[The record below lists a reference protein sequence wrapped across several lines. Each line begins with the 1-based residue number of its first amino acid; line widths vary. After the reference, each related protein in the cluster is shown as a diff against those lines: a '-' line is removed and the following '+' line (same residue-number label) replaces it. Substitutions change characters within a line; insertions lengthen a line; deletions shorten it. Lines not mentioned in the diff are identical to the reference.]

1 MRQPELVVH
10 ADWSVALWPFQGELG
25 ALLRPGQVVVGET
38 YPAEVYGHLGL
49 NFRAGGKR
57 TQAGRA
63 ANAARLLAWAG
74 ESPVEMAPALVAQ
87 IRDGFG
93 NDAGGDDRFDAVVGL
108 LGMRNVVWGRRA
120 AGTPKR
126 EVVRRVEGWILGQQ
140 GAGMG
145 D

>member
-49 NFRAGGKR
+49 NFGAGGKR

-63 ANAARLLAWAG
+63 ANAGRLLAWA
-74 ESPVEMAPALVAQ
+74 EQSPAALSPPLVAQ

-93 NDAGGDDRFDAVVGL
+93 KSNEGDDRFDAVVGL
-108 LGMRNVVWGRRA
+108 LGMLNVVWGRRP
-120 AGTPKR
+120 AGTPQR
-126 EVVRRVEGWILGQQ
+126 DTVRRVEGWILGQQ